1 MVYGD
6 DPKEG
11 VVRGHTVMHPA
22 LRFSFSVPDDWRIV
36 NSSDAVLA
44 SGPGGK
50 LQFDIET
57 DKKKVKAS
65 RHALDYLTRIWV
77 PNPRL
82 RDAETIPEGGMPE
95 ATGSARVQ
103 LKSGGPANLRFVSV
117 GFHTAVNLRL
127 LAI

>member
-77 PNPRL
+77 PNLRL
-82 RDAETIPEGGMPE
+82 RDAETITVGGTPA
-95 ATGSARVQ
+95 ATGPARVP
-103 LKSGGPANLRFVSV
+103 LTRRGHAHLPFVPAPLPH
-117 GFHTAVNLRL
+117 HTT
-127 LAI
+127 